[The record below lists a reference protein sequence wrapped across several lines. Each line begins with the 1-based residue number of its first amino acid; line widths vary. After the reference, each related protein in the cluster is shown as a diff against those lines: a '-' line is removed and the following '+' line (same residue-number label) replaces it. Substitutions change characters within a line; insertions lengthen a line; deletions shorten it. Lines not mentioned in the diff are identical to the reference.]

1 MEDGFVT
8 CPHCGSQLC
17 YAQNVDGQETWA
29 CFSCGFT
36 STTLMKEGSE
46 TEKAVSAKHPNLY
59 KDLKFV
65 DKDGYVWYPSV
76 VTVPGKGMIYV
87 DGSDSEN
94 WQWAVTPMR
103 PLTKKEKRMKAY
115 AGKEHLVDVRSTKY
129 FGKDGYVEAMAFLG
143 LLGEN
148 E

>member
-17 YAQNVDGQETWA
+17 YAQNVDEQETWA
-29 CFSCGFT
+29 CMSCGFT

-46 TEKAVSAKHPNLY
+46 TEKAVSARHPNLY

-87 DGSDSEN
+87 DGSNSED

-103 PLTKKEKRMKAY
+103 SLTKKEKRMKAY
-115 AGKEHLVDVRSTKY
+115 AGKEYLTDIKGTKH
-129 FGKDGYVEAMAFLG
+129 FGKEGYVEAMAFLG